1 MKQKKAYQIFTH
13 SASILIIAVMLFP
26 MFVMVLG
33 SFRPGREVFSF
44 NLIPNIESL
53 TVAGYQKLLTN
64 PRFIR
69 SYRNTFISSI
79 IITLVALTFAS
90 MAAFALAK
98 LHFPGKNG
106 FFLLIISTMMVPF
119 SLLMLPLF
127 IIIKNIGMMDSLWG
141 VILPSLPRAYGV
153 FLIRQFM
160 RSIPDDLMEAAK
172 IDGCTYRKLFT
183 RIVLPLTKPILFT
196 LSTTMFLTSW
206 NNYTWPM
213 IVIQSRDKRLLQ
225 VFVASFFQEN
235 ITHWDLVFSS
245 LCLST
250 IPTIILFFI
259 SQKFIVEGIK
269 TSGIKG

>member
-119 SLLMLPLF
+119 SLLMLPQKMLRKT
-127 IIIKNIGMMDSLWG
+127 I
-141 VILPSLPRAYGV
+141 
-153 FLIRQFM
+153 LIRA
-160 RSIPDDLMEAAK
+160 SIANTD
-172 IDGCTYRKLFT
+172 
-183 RIVLPLTKPILFT
+183 
-196 LSTTMFLTSW
+196 
-206 NNYTWPM
+206 
-213 IVIQSRDKRLLQ
+213 
-225 VFVASFFQEN
+225 
-235 ITHWDLVFSS
+235 
-245 LCLST
+245 
-250 IPTIILFFI
+250 
-259 SQKFIVEGIK
+259 
-269 TSGIKG
+269 